1 MKILLISTL
10 YLKRVGNQALT
21 NTLLGLAEAG
31 HDVVFLQIRG
41 EEVQPEAAR
50 LHARVSVRHYGVLP
64 RPARRLMLKLFMG
77 AKAAERSILGRS
89 RTRPVGRTDA
99 GTPPSSMGYVPSAPQ
114 TLVQVIGDKV
124 HWALFQAVAIWQGWR
139 ICRREGVDAI
149 YGYEVWGAPAA
160 SVLGRLLRLPVVT
173 RFQGTSFLRSILGSR
188 RMRLLFFDRVL
199 ATRSRADL
207 VVMTNDGTK
216 GDEVLRIL
224 GVPEERVLFVT
235 NGVNRGASGLE
246 LDREAARRQL
256 GLPLDAPLLLTV
268 SILAFWKRVD
278 RVVRMLSSVVQAHPD
293 TRLIIVGQGPEGDRL
308 ARLAADLGVSE
319 SVLLVGGVP
328 HAEVMKYY
336 RAADIFISAYDL
348 SNRGNPMFEAMVAGC
363 CIVTLADG
371 SVDDLL
377 MNGESGVLVD
387 PDRLDDELPKNVVAL
402 LGDPDRRALLGAA
415 AKRTAG
421 QRLATWEERRKVEV
435 HRIEAAVRDHRA
447 ARRGPRRSP
456 GEGGSS

>member
-1 MKILLISTL
+1 MKVLLISTL

-41 EEVQPEAAR
+41 EEVQPEAAQ
-50 LHARVSVRHYGVLP
+50 LHARVSVRHYSVLP

-77 AKAAERSILGRS
+77 AKAAERSLAGRFN
-89 RTRPVGRTDA
+89 RTTEEEQA
-99 GTPPSSMGYVPSAPQ
+99 EQPSAAIDYHPAAPQ
-114 TLVQVIGDKV
+114 SLVQVIGDKA
-124 HWALFQAVAIWQGWR
+124 HWLLFQAVAVWQGWR
-139 ICRREGVDAI
+139 VARREGVDAI

-160 SVLGRLLRLPVVT
+160 SVLGRIVGLPVVT
-173 RFQGTSFLRSILGSR
+173 RFQGTFLRPMLGSR
-188 RMRLLFFDRVL
+188 RLRLLFFDHVL
-199 ATRSRADL
+199 AMRSRADL
-207 VVMTNDGTK
+207 VIMTNDGTR

-224 GVPEERVLFVT
+224 GVPDERVLFVS
-235 NGVNRGASGLE
+235 NGVSKDGPE
-246 LDREAARRQL
+246 LATDRDAARRQL
-256 GLPLDAPLLLTV
+256 GLPLDAPMLLTV
-268 SILAFWKRVD
+268 SKLAYWKRVD
-278 RVVRMLSSVVQAHPD
+278 RSVRILPAVVEAHPHA
-293 TRLIIVGQGPEGDRL
+293 RLVVIGDGPERARLERL
-308 ARLAADLGVSE
+308 AGALGVSRA
-319 SVLLVGGVP
+319 VTFAGAVP
-328 HAEVMKYY
+328 HAEVARYY
-336 RAADIFISAYDL
+336 RACDIFLSLYDL
-348 SNRGNPMFEAMVAGC
+348 SNRGNPVLEAMVAGC

-387 PDRLDDELPKNVVAL
+387 PDRLDDELPKNVAAL

-415 AKRTAG
+415 AKRAAG

-447 ARRGPRRSP
+447 ARRGPRRSL